1 MDASSSQYSRELR
14 NAIRHAK
21 RLSKV
26 LVQLEHDRRGGTWLV
41 GRATEVRAVVS
52 CTVADW
58 RAGALDHD
66 RALGVIT
73 SYVDNLHRSA
83 AKRLRGG
90 QSFECCTTDEALKLV
105 PGDDAATAPSLMSIL
120 GAELSEA
127 ATVRARARRDA
138 KAVNGRA
145 GAWQS
150 FT

>member
-1 MDASSSQYSRELR
+1 
-14 NAIRHAK
+14 
-21 RLSKV
+21 V
-26 LVQLEHDRRGGTWLV
+26 
-41 GRATEVRAVVS
+41 
-52 CTVADW
+52 
-58 RAGALDHD
+58 DHD
-66 RALGVIT
+66 RGLGAIT

-105 PGDDAATAPSLMSIL
+105 PGDDAATAPSFMSIL